1 MFKSIPDNIGLTEA
15 PNLPEKLKFCVGAEV
30 MLADNICVSDRII
43 NCSISTVK
51 HLDMSK
57 KTLRHK
63 TYVKLNETKSGNSW
77 KDSFVV
83 S

>member
-1 MFKSIPDNIGLTEA
+1 MEKEICSNLSLIA
-15 PNLPEKLKFCVGAEV
+15 PNLPEKLKFYVGAKV

-43 NCSISTVK
+43 NYSISTVK

-63 TYVKLNETKSGNSW
+63 TYVKLNKTKSGNSW

>member
-15 PNLPEKLKFCVGAEV
+15 PSLPEKLKFYVGAKV

-63 TYVKLNETKSGNSW
+63 TYVKLNEKKSGNSW